1 MAENKNP
8 KMAQAGK
15 PNPSEAKSNVVAA
28 KPAQTKKKD
37 ENSSF
42 SAKFYGDIM
51 PKIYGLGASVVIVGA
66 MFKLNGWAGAT
77 EMLILGLGTEA
88 LIFAFSAFEPK
99 ATDYTKLL
107 YEGSAGTAGSKT
119 SDDDISFKKLLQE
132 GAMSKEDIQGL
143 KAGFN
148 SLATNAKEMS
158 SMSSASVA
166 TKEYADNAKSAAG
179 SLAKI
184 GQSTEAAAGAF
195 AEVATTVKSTGSNQ
209 GQLKQA
215 TEQYYGELNKA
226 TDGLKSMTAMY
237 KSEFA
242 DSDSIKKYFEAY
254 MKNMETAIEG
264 ATKSSAEMKKFQSQ
278 LTELNSNV
286 GALNRVYGSMLTAM
300 KQVNQG

>member
-1 MAENKNP
+1 MAENKNT

-15 PNPSEAKSNVVAA
+15 PSPAPTKAAA
-28 KPAQTKKKD
+28 KPAVLKEDK
-37 ENSSF
+37 SF

-51 PKIYGLGASVVIVGA
+51 PKIYGLGAAVVIVGA
-66 MFKLNGWAGAT
+66 MFKLNGWPGAT
-77 EMLILGLGTEA
+77 EMLVLGLGTEA

-107 YEGSAGTAGSKT
+107 YGLNAGSDSGK
-119 SDDDISFKKLLQE
+119 SNDDEIAFGKLLKE
-132 GAMSKEDIQGL
+132 GAMGKEDIQNL

-148 SLATNAKEMS
+148 SLATNAKELS
-158 SMSSASVA
+158 TMSSASVA
-166 TKEYADNAKSAAG
+166 TNEYAQNAKSAAS

-184 GQSTEAAAGAF
+184 GQSSDAAASAF
-195 AEVATTVKSTGSNQ
+195 SEVATSVKSSGTNQ
-209 GQLKQA
+209 GQLKSA

-226 TDGLKSMTAMY
+226 TEGLKSMTSMY

-242 DSDSIKKYFEAY
+242 DSGSVKKYFEAY

-264 ATKSSAEMKKFQSQ
+264 ATKSSAEMKKFQAQ
-278 LTELNSNV
+278 LTELNTNV
-286 GALNRVYGSMLTAM
+286 GALNRVYGSMLSAM

>member
-1 MAENKNP
+1 
-8 KMAQAGK
+8 MAQG
-15 PNPSEAKSNVVAA
+15 S
-28 KPAQTKKKD
+28 KPAPAPAKTNVAPTKKPMGTNEDK
-37 ENSSF
+37 SF
-42 SAKFYGDIM
+42 SSKFYGDIM
-51 PKIYGLGASVVIVGA
+51 PKIYGLGAAVVIVGA
-66 MFKLNGWAGAT
+66 MFKLNGWQGAT
-77 EMLILGLGTEA
+77 EMLIVGLGVEA

-107 YEGSAGTAGSKT
+107 YEGSPKTDAGKN

-132 GAMSKEDIQGL
+132 GAMSKEDIQNL
-143 KAGFN
+143 KSGFN
-148 SLATNAKEMS
+148 SLATNAKELS

-166 TKEYADNAKSAAG
+166 TNEYAQNAKSAAS

-184 GQSTEAAAGAF
+184 GQSTDAAAGAF
-195 AEVATTVKSTGSNQ
+195 AEVATTVKSSGTNQ

-226 TDGLKSMTAMY
+226 TEGLKSMTAMY

-242 DSDSIKKYFEAY
+242 DSESVKKYFEAY

-264 ATKSSAEMKKFQSQ
+264 ATKSSAEMKKFQTQ

-286 GALNRVYGSMLTAM
+286 SALNKVYGSMLSAM
-300 KQVNQG
+300 KQG

>member
-1 MAENKNP
+1 MADNKNL
-8 KMAQAGK
+8 KTAQAGK
-15 PNPSEAKSNVVAA
+15 TASAPVKKAA
-28 KPAQTKKKD
+28 PAAMKED
-37 ENSSF
+37 RSF

-51 PKIYGLGASVVIVGA
+51 PKIYGLGAAVVIVGA

-107 YEGSAGTAGSKT
+107 YGLNAENGSASGK
-119 SDDDISFKKLLQE
+119 DDDIAIGKLLKE
-132 GAMSKEDIQGL
+132 GAMSKEDVQNL
-143 KAGFN
+143 KTGFH
-148 SLATNAKEMS
+148 SLAENARDLS
-158 SMSSASVA
+158 SMSNASVA
-166 TKEYADNAKSAAG
+166 TNEYTQNAKSAAS

-184 GQSTEAAAGAF
+184 GQSTDAAASAF
-195 AEVATTVKSTGSNQ
+195 SEVATTVKSTGGNQ
-209 GQLKQA
+209 GQLKTA

-226 TDGLKSMTAMY
+226 TEGLKSVTAMY

-242 DSDSIKKYFEAY
+242 DTSSVQKYFEAY

-264 ATKSSAEMKKFQSQ
+264 ATKSSAEMKKFQTQ

-286 GALNRVYGSMLTAM
+286 GALNRVYGSMLSAM